1 MRRGN
6 FGNRCKD
13 RYDRNRCTRTP
24 EPAELLDRREY
35 GYSSR
40 NYEIGQNSN
49 FGTPSDL
56 SANCL
61 GRNPQVQLFPSPITP
76 GSVQNLFSF
85 GGTAGNSE
93 SGGNSRDRNSG
104 YPNFQFLVTPGQ
116 HPSIPNPFSASG
128 VSSLRNFQMLAS
140 GSVHSGIWHV

>member
-40 NYEIGQNSN
+40 NYEMGQNLN

-56 SANCL
+56 SANSL

-76 GSVQNLFSF
+76 GSVQNLISF
-85 GGTAGNSE
+85 GGIAGNSE
-93 SGGNSRDRNSG
+93 SGGNSGDRN
-104 YPNFQFLVTPGQ
+104 
-116 HPSIPNPFSASG
+116 
-128 VSSLRNFQMLAS
+128 
-140 GSVHSGIWHV
+140 